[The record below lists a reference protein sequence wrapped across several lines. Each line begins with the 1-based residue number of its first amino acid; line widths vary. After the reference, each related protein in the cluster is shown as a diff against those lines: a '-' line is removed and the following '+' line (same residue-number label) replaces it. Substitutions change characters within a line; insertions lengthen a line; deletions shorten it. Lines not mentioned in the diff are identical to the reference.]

1 MMYFLLFIMTLL
13 SIGVCVDGDVRLE
26 DGEREYEGR
35 VEICYDGEWGTVCD
49 DGLDSDVATVV
60 CTQLG
65 LSLHGK
71 RIWSNTFLKFY

>member
-1 MMYFLLFIMTLL
+1 M
-13 SIGVCVDGDVRLE
+13 RLE

-49 DGLDSDVATVV
+49 DGLDNDVATVV

-71 RIWSNTFLKFY
+71 KIR